1 MFQAKTEEQVLS
13 EKQFLD
19 AEKVWLMH
27 RSGFTAAR
35 KDATTRTE
43 PGKLTIKLEQTGEVL
58 TVDEDD
64 VEKVSDGNYMEK
76 CFYCDDL
83 FVSVNGIFRD

>member
-1 MFQAKTEEQVLS
+1 MLS
-13 EKQFLD
+13 EKEWLD

-35 KDATTRTE
+35 KNAGTRTE

-64 VEKVSDGNYMEK
+64 VEKVSDK
-76 CFYCDDL
+76 IWL
-83 FVSVNGIFRD
+83 QI